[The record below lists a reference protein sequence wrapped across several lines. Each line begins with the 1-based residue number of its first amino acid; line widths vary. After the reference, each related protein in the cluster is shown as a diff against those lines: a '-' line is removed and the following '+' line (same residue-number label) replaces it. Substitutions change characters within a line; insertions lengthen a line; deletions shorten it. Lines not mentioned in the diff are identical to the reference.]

1 MRLQQLRPL
10 SERLPLLSRP
20 RSAWC
25 LLFDFLLA
33 FVLQTRSSRCC
44 LVRLPGEKNEIKTFQ
59 AGGHCALFKSPHPP
73 SGVGPPHEGTRSH
86 GTGVSAGPG
95 LDPWPVCGCPPG
107 RGVGDVPSRRGFIPK
122 ASSPRAGR
130 PGSRRRCRL
139 EEEAASSAPRWP
151 EGPPPESGPISCI
164 RLRSVVAPAAA
175 SRVLRVS
182 FPRPGEGSP
191 QPASERATC
200 RISEFITSPSV
211 STPNRANG
219 VPTALKVT
227 RPGAGQPQLSFPV
240 LRSVLPPALCGL
252 WGGGSHPGL
261 LGGSHPGLPC
271 SDYETETPPSPL

>member
-25 LLFDFLLA
+25 LLFDFLPA

-86 GTGVSAGPG
+86 GTGVSARPG

-130 PGSRRRCRL
+130 PGSPSKVPPGRRGRL
-139 EEEAASSAPRWP
+139 ECATLARGASSRLWP
-151 EGPPPESGPISCI
+151 DFLHPLE
-164 RLRSVVAPAAA
+164 
-175 SRVLRVS
+175 VS
-182 FPRPGEGSP
+182 
-191 QPASERATC
+191 
-200 RISEFITSPSV
+200 
-211 STPNRANG
+211 
-219 VPTALKVT
+219 
-227 RPGAGQPQLSFPV
+227 
-240 LRSVLPPALCGL
+240 
-252 WGGGSHPGL
+252 GGSRR
-261 LGGSHPGLPC
+261 SLPC
-271 SDYETETPPSPL
+271 SQGLLPAPRGRISPAGFREGDLLHFGVRHFPICQHPKSCERRPHCPEGHETGRRTAPAVLPGPPIRPPSGAVWAVGGGVPPWAPLF

>member
-25 LLFDFLLA
+25 LLFDFLPA

-44 LVRLPGEKNEIKTFQ
+44 LVRLPGEKNEVKTFQ

-86 GTGVSAGPG
+86 RTGVSAGPG

-130 PGSRRRCRL
+130 PGSPSKVPPGRRGRL
-139 EEEAASSAPRWP
+139 EASSAPRWP
-151 EGPPPESGPISCI
+151 EGPPRESGPISCI

-175 SRVLRVS
+175 SHVLRVS

-191 QPASERATC
+191 QQASERATC
-200 RISEFITSPSV
+200 CISEFVTSPSV

-227 RPGAGQPQLSFPV
+227 RPGTGQPQLSFPV

-252 WGGGSHPGL
+252 WGGVPPFL
-261 LGGSHPGLPC
+261 LFLK
-271 SDYETETPPSPL
+271 ETPPSPG